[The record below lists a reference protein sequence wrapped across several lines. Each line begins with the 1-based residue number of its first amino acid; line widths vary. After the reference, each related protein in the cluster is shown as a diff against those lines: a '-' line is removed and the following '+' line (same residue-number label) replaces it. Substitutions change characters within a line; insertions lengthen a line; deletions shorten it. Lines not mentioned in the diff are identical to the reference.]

1 MKRTCVVGIDNGV
14 TGSITVLYADGTF
27 TYAKMPV
34 IRQRNY
40 TKTKTWL
47 HRVNFPRL
55 LHFMSNLASTN
66 EVVIAVME
74 RPMVNPHRF
83 VASVSALRCLE
94 ATQIALEAAG
104 IPYSFIDSKAW
115 QKEFLPE
122 GTKGTDALKKA
133 SDELAKKKYPIY
145 QFKDGEGDSTHIAE
159 YAKKHFVEEKEH
171 GGTAE
176 KDSGPDSG
184 ERG

>member
-1 MKRTCVVGIDNGV
+1 MKRTCVMGIDNGV

-40 TKTKTWL
+40 TKTKAWL
-47 HRVNFPRL
+47 HRVDFPRL
-55 LHFMSNLASTN
+55 LRFLHNISSLN

-83 VASVSALRCLE
+83 SASMSAIRCLE
-94 ATQIALEAAG
+94 ATQIALEGSG
-104 IPYSFIDSKAW
+104 IPYAFIDSKAW

-122 GTKGTDALKKA
+122 GTMGTEALKKA

-145 QFKDGEGDSTHIAE
+145 KFKNGEGDSTHIAE
-159 YAKKHFVEEKEH
+159 YAKKHFVEEKEN
-171 GGTAE
+171 GGTPE
-176 KDSGPDSG
+176 KDSGPGTG